1 MTTIIDSNSEQ
12 RKTKKTS
19 QMEENTETMM
29 SKSMTKTT
37 YKTGKMSS
45 TQNTSTQSPQV
56 LFEKM
61 VEKFMAN
68 KPYEKQIDMNHELEV
83 RFGTRGIKPLTKID
97 YNNVIQKLKSLGFS
111 SANEEGAY
119 MLRIQSEFLDPVTGT
134 FKISN
139 NIRTEIRGFQ
149 LIQDYCKD
157 NDLNKILKSDYY
169 SGNNVEFH
177 KKSLYK
183 TETDSYFPVNFDDFN
198 FRVSYQTEERM
209 RSSNPIIRSLTESW
223 EKSKK
228 VFRFIN
234 RVSFS
239 HPDIPIMV
247 DLSIVKN
254 STAIIMNNGKKFM
267 KPVYTTA
274 ESGVFENAEVYEVE
288 LEVNNSKVGPG
299 TPYNNPAALLAG
311 IRKAIKFVLMG
322 LQGTNYPISY
332 PEQNNILHEYMKMIH
347 VENYNPDKR
356 IYTSDFI
363 GPSSNTLQLENVL
376 PVNKNT
382 TNFISICK
390 DYCVTE
396 KADGERHMM
405 YISKK
410 GKIYLINNRMKLI
423 FTGAE
428 TENNDTFHSLLDG
441 EIVLHDKNGKFINLY
456 AAFDI
461 YFKNGVDVRKYGFIP
476 KSEEEL
482 KTKYRLPIL
491 SNLIKEL
498 KPHFIITGQSQNSK
512 EKTVKK
518 ELGLSPVRIECKKF
532 YSSSTS
538 TKNVNGPI
546 TIFNLCKTILE
557 KEKEGLFE
565 YNTDGLIFTPEN
577 MGVGANKIGEAG
589 PLKKI
594 TWDYSFKW
602 KPPQYNTID
611 FLVTT
616 EKENGVDMVTTIF
629 QEGTNTNNMNQLNQ
643 YKTLVLRCGFNE
655 RKDGFLNPY
664 QDMLDDKLPSFS
676 QSGSRLENEKE
687 YLPVR
692 FYPTSPPD
700 PMAGICNIML
710 DKDET
715 GVYQMFTEE
724 REVFSDNTIVEF
736 RYEIDNKSTWRWIP
750 LRVRYDKTE
759 ELRQGMPNF
768 GNAFHVANSN
778 WYSIHNPVTD
788 EMISTGNHI
797 PVEMVDEDVYYNR
810 VGVKSQLTVGL
821 RDFHNLFVKKTLI
834 VGASKKGNTLIDY
847 ACGKGG
853 DFPKWIKANLS
864 FVFGID
870 ISKDNLENRI
880 DGACARYLNYKKTIK
895 YVPDALFVNG
905 NSSANIRSGA
915 AMLNDKAIQI
925 TRAVFGDGPKNE
937 EKLGKGVYKQ
947 YGKGDDG
954 FNVSS
959 CQFALHYFFENQ
971 VTFQNFMRNVAECT
985 KLGGYFIGT
994 CYDGKSIFNMLK
1006 NKHFGE
1012 SVEIY
1017 NGDNK
1022 VWEVIK
1028 EYDDEEF
1035 LDDVTSLGYQINV
1048 YQESINK
1055 MFPEYLVNFD
1065 YMERIMEN
1073 YGFKLLTR
1081 DEAKEHGL
1089 PNGSGMFNEL
1099 FILMEEEAKRNRS
1112 TLKQNEYGD
1121 ALHMNSYE
1129 KKISFLNRYF
1139 IYKKI
1144 ATVNAEKISIEM
1156 IEEGIDEKQK
1166 SRSSSLNK
1174 SSSLS
1179 SSSSSSSSKKTKA
1192 PKGLN
1197 ASKATTE
1204 IKAKSKK
1211 NGTSKI
1217 TSSKP
1222 KIQKLNKVLILD
1234 DTNEIIQ
1241 SEPVTNM
1248 DLEKSLIEKELTFR
1262 PNTNS
1267 GKKEKKQTLLIDETS
1282 VIDNTALPIVTLTK
1296 EEPEMMTNV
1305 NTETRAITETKV
1317 IPEEEVVVYESK
1329 KHPNKYYIM
1338 DKDTN
1343 KPQWIQ
1349 LLQDKKYPSGYYYT
1363 DTDRQQNVGI
1373 DKLVVNKD

>member
-1 MTTIIDSNSEQ
+1 MTTIVDSNLEQ
-12 RKTKKTS
+12 RKTSKTS

-37 YKTGKMSS
+37 YKTGKY
-45 TQNTSTQSPQV
+45 TSEQKTTQSPQV

-61 VEKFMAN
+61 VGKFMAN

-119 MLRIQSEFLDPVTGT
+119 MLRIQTEFLDPVTGT
-134 FKISN
+134 FKLSN

-149 LIQDYCKD
+149 VIQEYCKH

-169 SGNNVEFH
+169 SGNNVDFH

-183 TETDSYFPVNFDDFN
+183 TDTDSYFPVNFDDFN

-239 HPDIPIMV
+239 HPDIPIVV

-254 STAIIMNNGKKFM
+254 STTIITNNGRKFM
-267 KPVYTTA
+267 KPVYTSA
-274 ESGVFENAEVYEVE
+274 ESGVFENPEVYEVE
-288 LEVNNSKVGPG
+288 LEVNNSQVGPG
-299 TPYNNPAALLAG
+299 TSYNNPAALLAG

-332 PEQNNILHEYMKMIH
+332 PEQNDILHEYMKMIH
-347 VENYNPDKR
+347 VENYNPEKR

-428 TENNDTFHSLLDG
+428 TENIETFHSLLDG

-476 KSEEEL
+476 KTEEEL

-491 SNLIKEL
+491 NNLIKDL
-498 KPHFIITGQSQNSK
+498 KPHFVITGQSQNSK

-518 ELGLSPVRIECKKF
+518 ELGLSPIRIECKKF
-532 YSSSTS
+532 YSSTTS
-538 TKNVNGPI
+538 TKNINGPI

-577 MGVGANKIGEAG
+577 MGVGSNKIGEAG

-594 TWDYSFKW
+594 TWEYSFKW

-616 EKENGVDMVTTIF
+616 EKENGVDRVTTIF
-629 QEGTNTNNMNQLNQ
+629 QEGTNTNNTNQLNQ

-664 QDMLDDKLPSFS
+664 QDMLEDKIPNFN

-700 PMAGICNIML
+700 NMAGICNIML

-724 REVFSDNTIVEF
+724 REVFTDNTIVEF
-736 RYEIDNKSTWRWIP
+736 RYEMDNKSTWNWIP

-778 WYSIHNPVTD
+778 WYSIHNPVTE

-797 PVEMVDEDVYYNR
+797 PTEIVDEDVYYNR
-810 VGVKSQLTVGL
+810 AGVKSQLTVGL
-821 RDFHNLFVKKTLI
+821 RDFHNLFVKKSLI

-853 DFPKWIKANLS
+853 DFPKWIRANLS

-905 NSSANIRSGA
+905 NSGANIRSGA

-971 VTFQNFMRNVAECT
+971 STFQNFIRNVAECT

-1006 NKHFGE
+1006 NKEMGE

-1022 VWEVIK
+1022 VWEVRK
-1028 EYDDEEF
+1028 EYDDTDF

-1073 YGFKLLTR
+1073 YGFKLMTR
-1081 DEAKEHGL
+1081 EEAKEHGL
-1089 PNGSGMFNEL
+1089 PNGTGMFNEL
-1099 FILMEEEAKRNRS
+1099 FVLMEEEVKRNR
-1112 TLKQNEYGD
+1112 LKQNEYGD
-1121 ALHMNSYE
+1121 ALSMNSYE

-1144 ATVNAEKISIEM
+1144 ATVNAEKISIEL
-1156 IEEGIDEKQK
+1156 IEEGVDEKRK
-1166 SRSSSLNK
+1166 SKKRDSNK

-1179 SSSSSSSSKKTKA
+1179 ASSSSPASSSSSKKTKA
-1192 PKGLN
+1192 SN
-1197 ASKATTE
+1197 ATKATTE
-1204 IKAKSKK
+1204 TKTKSKK
-1211 NGTSKI
+1211 NVTSKI
-1217 TSSKP
+1217 TKSKP
-1222 KIQKLNKVLILD
+1222 KIRKLDKVLILD
-1234 DTNEIIQ
+1234 DTMETIQ
-1241 SEPVTNM
+1241 SEPITNL
-1248 DLEKSLIEKELTFR
+1248 DLNLKSDTEKTVVEKEMTLMPKTTTGEKEKIQIDETTVVDKSALPIETIQTIEKE
-1262 PNTNS
+1262 
-1267 GKKEKKQTLLIDETS
+1267 
-1282 VIDNTALPIVTLTK
+1282 
-1296 EEPEMMTNV
+1296 EEPEM
-1305 NTETRAITETKV
+1305 ITTIANPETKPSETKETKKSSV
-1317 IPEEEVVVYESK
+1317 KKKKVKLLIEE
-1329 KHPNKYYIM
+1329 
-1338 DKDTN
+1338 
-1343 KPQWIQ
+1343 
-1349 LLQDKKYPSGYYYT
+1349 
-1363 DTDRQQNVGI
+1363 
-1373 DKLVVNKD
+1373 

>member
-1 MTTIIDSNSEQ
+1 MTTIVDSNLEQ
-12 RKTKKTS
+12 RKTSKTS

-37 YKTGKMSS
+37 YKTGKYTSEQKTS
-45 TQNTSTQSPQV
+45 TSTQSPQV

-61 VEKFMAN
+61 VGKFMEN

-119 MLRIQSEFLDPVTGT
+119 MLRIQTEFLDPVTGT
-134 FKISN
+134 FKLSN

-149 LIQDYCKD
+149 VIQEYCKH

-183 TETDSYFPVNFDDFN
+183 TEKESYFPVNFDDFN

-239 HPDIPIMV
+239 HPDIPIVV

-254 STAIIMNNGKKFM
+254 STTIITNNGRKFM

-274 ESGVFENAEVYEVE
+274 ESGVFENPEVYEVE
-288 LEVNNSKVGPG
+288 LEVNNNQVGPG
-299 TPYNNPAALLAG
+299 TPYTTPAVLLAA

-332 PEQNNILHEYMKMIH
+332 PEQNDILHEYMKMIH

-428 TENNDTFHSLLDG
+428 TENVETFHSLLDG

-498 KPHFIITGQSQNSK
+498 KPHFVITGQSQNSK

-518 ELGLSPVRIECKKF
+518 ELGLSPIRIECKKF
-532 YSSSTS
+532 YSSTTS

-616 EKENGVDMVTTIF
+616 EKENGVDRVTTIF
-629 QEGTNTNNMNQLNQ
+629 QEGTNTNNTNQLNQ

-664 QDMLDDKLPSFS
+664 QDMLDDKIPSFS
-676 QSGSRLENEKE
+676 NSGSRLENEKE

-700 PMAGICNIML
+700 NLAGICNIML

-724 REVFSDNTIVEF
+724 REVFTDNTIVEF
-736 RYEIDNKSTWRWIP
+736 RYEVDNKSTWNWVP

-778 WYSIHNPVTD
+778 WYSIHNPVTE

-797 PVEMVDEDVYYNR
+797 PAEIVDEDVYYNR
-810 VGVKSQLTVGL
+810 VGVKSRLTIGL
-821 RDFHNLFVKKTLI
+821 RDFHNLFVKKSLI

-895 YVPDALFVNG
+895 SVPDALFVNG
-905 NSSANIRSGA
+905 NSGANIRSGA

-937 EKLGKGVYKQ
+937 DKLGKGVYKQ

-1006 NKHFGE
+1006 NKQPGE

-1022 VWEVIK
+1022 VWEVRK
-1028 EYDDEEF
+1028 EYDDADF

-1073 YGFKLLTR
+1073 YGFKLMTR
-1081 DEAKEHGL
+1081 EEAKEHGL
-1089 PNGSGMFNEL
+1089 PNGTGMFNEL
-1099 FILMEEEAKRNRS
+1099 FVLMEEEVKRNR
-1112 TLKQNEYGD
+1112 LKQNEYGD
-1121 ALHMNSYE
+1121 ALSMNSYE

-1144 ATVNAEKISIEM
+1144 ATVNAEKISIEL
-1156 IEEGIDEKQK
+1156 IEEGIDEKRK
-1166 SRSSSLNK
+1166 SRGRSSNK

-1179 SSSSSSSSKKTKA
+1179 ATSSSQVSSSSSKKTKA
-1192 PKGLN
+1192 
-1197 ASKATTE
+1197 SKATEKIYETKE
-1204 IKAKSKK
+1204 KSKK
-1211 NGTSKI
+1211 SVTSKI
-1217 TSSKP
+1217 TNSKP
-1222 KIQKLNKVLILD
+1222 KIRKLNKVLILD
-1234 DTNEIIQ
+1234 DTAETIQ
-1241 SEPVTNM
+1241 SVPVTNLNLDN
-1248 DLEKSLIEKELTFR
+1248 DLEKSIIQKEMTFIPQTTPGEKE
-1262 PNTNS
+1262 
-1267 GKKEKKQTLLIDETS
+1267 KIQIDETS
-1282 VIDNTALPIVTLTK
+1282 VIDQSAIPIEKLQTV
-1296 EEPEMMTNV
+1296 EEPEMITTIA
-1305 NTETRAITETKV
+1305 NTEIKPSETKETKETKKTAV
-1317 IPEEEVVVYESK
+1317 KKKKVKLLIEE
-1329 KHPNKYYIM
+1329 
-1338 DKDTN
+1338 
-1343 KPQWIQ
+1343 
-1349 LLQDKKYPSGYYYT
+1349 
-1363 DTDRQQNVGI
+1363 
-1373 DKLVVNKD
+1373 